1 MADAVMANEAIAL
14 VRNHEDLLET
24 AVREHSRLVYRIAFS
39 VLRDAADAEDATQE
53 TFLRALKHGK
63 KFAAVE
69 DPKAW
74 LARVAWRVA
83 VERRRGLE
91 RTKGRNE
98 ILSDETLSLAADA
111 EEDAMERERCDAL
124 EKLMAALP
132 ESLRDPLILSTLKE
146 LSPREV
152 AATLGISEAAVRS
165 RAFRAR
171 EILRERIRAW
181 MDTRK

>member
-1 MADAVMANEAIAL
+1 MTDAVMANEAIAL
-14 VRNHEDLLET
+14 VRNHEDLLEA
-24 AVREHSRLVYRIAFS
+24 AVREHSRLVYRIAYS
-39 VLRDAADAEDATQE
+39 VLHDATDAEDATQE
-53 TFLRALKHGK
+53 TFLRALKHGR
-63 KFAAVE
+63 KFAGID

-83 VERRRGLE
+83 VERRRGVE
-91 RTKGRNE
+91 RSCGRSEALNDDVAS
-98 ILSDETLSLAADA
+98 IAANA
-111 EEDAMERERCDAL
+111 EVGVIERERSEVL
-124 EKLMAALP
+124 QKLIAGLP

-171 EILRERIRAW
+171 ETLRERMGAW
-181 MDTRK
+181 MDARK